1 MLVIYLAIAAGTL
14 LAAVF
19 VASAFSK
26 VRGRRQFALFVTSTV
41 ELGLPASIP
50 PRLGAAAIV
59 SLEAAVPVLL
69 VLLPP
74 AGFCLAVALLGV
86 FLVAIVRAHRAGSRV
101 ACRCFGDSGSPLG
114 PRHAVRNSALIVM
127 ALLGA
132 ATANAAAP
140 SQLAIVIAAVGAGLI
155 GSVVFILFDDISDL
169 FVMRSS

>member
-1 MLVIYLAIAAGTL
+1 MIYLAIAAGTL

-26 VRGRRQFALFVTSTV
+26 VRGERQFALFVTSAV
-41 ELGLPASIP
+41 KLGLPASIP

-59 SLEAAVPVLL
+59 GLEAAVPVLL
-69 VLLPP
+69 ILLPL

-101 ACRCFGDSGSPLG
+101 ACRCFGDSGAPLG
-114 PRHAVRNSALIVM
+114 PRHAVRNAALIVV

-132 ATANAAAP
+132 AGANAAAP
-140 SQLAIVIAAVGAGLI
+140 SQPAIVFAAAGVGLI

-169 FVMRSS
+169 FIMRRS

>member
-1 MLVIYLAIAAGTL
+1 MIYLAIAAGTL

-26 VRGRRQFALFVTSTV
+26 VRGERQFALFVTSAV
-41 ELGLPASIP
+41 KLGLPASIP

-59 SLEAAVPVLL
+59 GLEAAVPVLL
-69 VLLPP
+69 ILLPL

-101 ACRCFGDSGSPLG
+101 ACRCFGDSGAPLG
-114 PRHAVRNSALIVM
+114 PRHAVRNAALIVV

-132 ATANAAAP
+132 SGANAAAP
-140 SQLAIVIAAVGAGLI
+140 SQPAIVLAAAGVGLV

-169 FVMRSS
+169 FVMRRS